1 MNSHKKKQNIKFYKD
16 NYLVE
21 VIDETF
27 LTIYNMKKDYML
39 AQKEFTSKIEQIY
52 IDGESLFVVFKET
65 KYEDDQVILKLDEM
79 DHNQKI
85 ALLLEDHKFEEA

>member
-16 NYLVE
+16 DYLVE

-39 AQKEFTSKIEQIY
+39 A
-52 IDGESLFVVFKET
+52 
-65 KYEDDQVILKLDEM
+65 
-79 DHNQKI
+79 
-85 ALLLEDHKFEEA
+85 